1 MSGEQAMDGPDGVP
15 PQELLRDI
23 ERVAVELARLAG
35 TEIVAALGRTL
46 EVRYKGNAEGA
57 PAAGESLKDPVSE
70 VDSQV
75 EVLIRARLGDRFPE
89 HDILGE
95 EMDERPGRDHD
106 FVWAVDPI
114 DGTTNFV
121 NGFPLFAGSVGVL
134 HRGRPVVGAVW
145 CSTSHALRPGVYH
158 ARAGGPLCFDEEALD
173 PRPNPAVRRRL
184 AGEPEAT
191 ADAALEWDI
200 RKTGSAAVECAFV
213 AAGLLQVARFERPNV
228 WDIAGGIPLVR
239 AAGGE
244 VRYRDER
251 GWTSLERL
259 DPVAGASGGAP
270 DLRNWRRPLI
280 LGRPEAVER
289 MARVRAT

>member
-1 MSGEQAMDGPDGVP
+1 MSGEQVAGGPAGV

-23 ERVAVELARLAG
+23 ERVAVGLARLAG

-46 EVRYKGNAEGA
+46 EVRYKGNAEGM
-57 PAAGESLKDPVSE
+57 PTTGESLKDPVSE

-75 EVLIRARLGDRFPE
+75 EVLIRAKLGDRFPE

-121 NGFPLFAGSVGVL
+121 NGFPLFAGSIGVL

-158 ARAGGPLCFDEEALD
+158 ARTGGPLCFDEEALD
-173 PRPNPAVRRRL
+173 PRPNPEVRRRL

-191 ADAALEWDI
+191 PDAALEWDI

-213 AAGLLQVARFERPNV
+213 AAGLLRVARFERPNV
-228 WDIAGGIPLVR
+228 WDVAGGIPLVL

-244 VRYRDER
+244 VRYRGDG
-251 GWTSLERL
+251 GWVPLERL
-259 DPVAGASGGAP
+259 EPVADASGGAP

-280 LGRPEAVER
+280 LGQPDAVER
-289 MARVRAT
+289 MARMRAG